1 MVDQISGNVTA
12 DVAEVAPQPLR
23 SVATRLAK
31 SFAIY
36 GFANFGIRSLNFL
49 LVLVYAHYLRPS
61 DYGIIYLAEIVA
73 AFLILFGNL
82 SIDSALQRFYF
93 QYNSDSAELRNYL
106 GTVIRFGIFTIGVL
120 LALALLCGDS
130 IQIRLARHADVPFYP
145 YIAIAIV
152 TAAATQGA
160 QYRLALYQAERRP
173 KRYATLSFL
182 LFALTALGSVYG
194 VVILRRG
201 AIGMLQ
207 GKLFAALLVLMVA
220 MWSLRTLL
228 TAHFEWRF
236 VRESLAFSLP
246 LVPHQVMAGGL
257 IVADRFILE
266 HYRDLN
272 EVGIYSL
279 AYTIGMVMF
288 LVTQS
293 LSQAWLPMFFELAGG
308 SEENRQVLG
317 RICSGLVVFLTAIGC
332 IGMLLS
338 PPLIHIAL
346 DYRYH
351 AAIRIVPFVIMGY
364 LFHALFSL
372 LHLSIMHAKRTQF
385 VFLISLV
392 AFSVNIALNF
402 AMIPR
407 WGMYGAAWAT
417 TIAYGVEAMGAYIF
431 AQRFFR
437 LPYRQ
442 RELFAC
448 LGVSGA
454 ALWLM
459 QSDWIFRWHGSLL
472 VFCTFASLAI
482 LSLAGGNDLRLT
494 IAIIRDRRKPGA
506 HATG

>member
-12 DVAEVAPQPLR
+12 DVAEVAPQTLR
-23 SVATRLAK
+23 SVATQLAK
-31 SFAIY
+31 SFVIY

-106 GTVIRFGIFTIGVL
+106 GTVIRFGIFTIAVL

-130 IQIRLARHADVPFYP
+130 IQNRLARHADVPFYP

-160 QYRLALYQAERRP
+160 QYRLALYMAERRP
-173 KRYATLSFL
+173 KRYAMLSFL

-207 GKLFAALLVLMVA
+207 GKLVAALLVFMVA

-228 TAHFEWRF
+228 THFEWRF
-236 VRESLAFSLP
+236 IRETLAFSLP

-293 LSQAWLPMFFELAGG
+293 LSQAWLPIFFELAGG
-308 SEENRQVLG
+308 SEGNRQVLG

-332 IGMLLS
+332 IGILLS

-372 LHLSIMHAKRTQF
+372 LNLSIMHAKRTQF
-385 VFLISLV
+385 VFLISLM
-392 AFSVNIALNF
+392 AFSVNLALNF

-437 LPYRQ
+437 LPYR
-442 RELFAC
+442 RTELFAC
-448 LGVSGA
+448 LGLSGV
-454 ALWLM
+454 ALWLT
-459 QSDWIFRWHGSLL
+459 QSNWIFRWHGSLF

-482 LSLAGGNDLRLT
+482 LALVGGRDLRLT
-494 IAIIRDRRKPGA
+494 IAMIRGRRKPGA
-506 HATG
+506 QATV